1 MQNDLIFTR
10 FNCILLL
17 DILQRSE
24 LLKVKNFIFSKIDL
38 NNKKLSKG
46 HKKLVQYI
54 TENYDKAAFM
64 TASKL
69 GEKVGV
75 SESTVVRFATEMG
88 FKGYP
93 ELQKELQQLIK
104 SKLTA
109 VQRMEVSSSL
119 IGGEGEAVKKVLTGD
134 IELIRDTL
142 ESVSEEEFAKA
153 VSTINS
159 AKKIY
164 ILGVRSS
171 AALAKFLYFYFKP
184 VFDNVTVVDT
194 SSGSEMFEQMFRIS
208 KDDVCIAISFPR
220 YSKQT
225 INALR
230 FSSDRGT
237 KIIAITDSE
246 ESPIAE
252 FADILLVA
260 KSDMVSVVDSL
271 VAPLSLINALIVAV
285 TFSRRDEV
293 YNNFNELES
302 IWDVYQVYDK
312 SDGDSNE

>member
-1 MQNDLIFTR
+1 M
-10 FNCILLL
+10 
-17 DILQRSE
+17 
-24 LLKVKNFIFSKIDL
+24 KNFILTKVDIK
-38 NNKKLSKG
+38 NKKLSKG
-46 HKKLVQYI
+46 HKKLVAYI

-69 GEKVGV
+69 GGKVGV

-93 ELQKELQQLIK
+93 ELQKELQQMIK

-109 VQRMEVSSSL
+109 VQRMEVSSTL
-119 IGGEGEAVKKVLTGD
+119 IGEQDAIKKVLNGD
-134 IELIRDTL
+134 IDLIRDTL
-142 ESVSEEEFAKA
+142 EQISTDEFTKA
-153 VSTINS
+153 VQTINN
-159 AKKIY
+159 ARKIY

-171 AALAKFLYFYFKP
+171 ASLASFLYFYLNP
-184 VFDNVTVVDT
+184 VFENVVLIDT

-208 KDDVCIAISFPR
+208 EEDVCVAISFPR

-230 FSSDRGT
+230 FINDRGT
-237 KIIAITDSE
+237 KIIAITDSAD
-246 ESPIAE
+246 SPIAE
-252 FADILLVA
+252 YADNILVA

-293 YNNFNELES
+293 YNNFNKLES
-302 IWDVYQVYDK
+302 IWDEYQVYDK
-312 SDGDSNE
+312 SDGGENE

>member
-1 MQNDLIFTR
+1 MK
-10 FNCILLL
+10 
-17 DILQRSE
+17 S
-24 LLKVKNFIFSKIDL
+24 FIFSKIDL

-54 TENYDKAAFM
+54 STNYDKAAFM

-93 ELQKELQQLIK
+93 ELQKELQQMIK

-109 VQRMEVSSSL
+109 VQRMEVSSNL
-119 IGGEGEAVKKVLTGD
+119 IGEDNAIKKVLNGD

-142 ESVSEEEFAKA
+142 EIVSDAEFKNA
-153 VSTINS
+153 VDMINN
-159 AKKIY
+159 ARKIY

-171 AALAKFLYFYFKP
+171 SALASFLYFYLNL
-184 VFDNVTVVDT
+184 VFENVVLIDT
-194 SSGSEMFEQMFRIS
+194 SSGSEMFEQMFRINE
-208 KDDVCIAISFPR
+208 DDVCVAISFPR

-230 FSSDRGT
+230 FISERGT
-237 KIIAITDSE
+237 NIISITDSAV
-246 ESPIAE
+246 SPIAE
-252 FADILLVA
+252 FSNALLVA
-260 KSDMVSVVDSL
+260 KSDIVSVVDSL
-271 VAPLSLINALIVAV
+271 VAPLSLINALIVAL
-285 TFSRRDEV
+285 TFSRREEV
-293 YNNFNELES
+293 YNNFNELEG
-302 IWDVYQVYDK
+302 IWDEYQVYDK
-312 SDGDSNE
+312 PDGGENE

>member
-1 MQNDLIFTR
+1 M
-10 FNCILLL
+10 
-17 DILQRSE
+17 
-24 LLKVKNFIFSKIDL
+24 KNFILSKVDIK
-38 NNKKLSKG
+38 NKRLSKG
-46 HKKLVQYI
+46 HKKLVAYI
-54 TENYDKAAFM
+54 TENFDKAAFM

-69 GEKVGV
+69 GETVGV

-93 ELQKELQQLIK
+93 ELQKELQQMIK

-109 VQRMEVSSSL
+109 VQRMEVSSTL
-119 IGGEGEAVKKVLTGD
+119 IGEQDAIKKVLNGD

-142 ESVSEEEFAKA
+142 EHISTDEFTKSVE
-153 VSTINS
+153 TINN
-159 AKKIY
+159 ARKIY

-171 AALAKFLYFYFKP
+171 AALASFLYFYLNP
-184 VFDNVTVVDT
+184 VFENVVLIDT

-208 KDDVCIAISFPR
+208 EEDVCVAISFPR

-230 FSSDRGT
+230 IISDRGT
-237 KIIAITDSE
+237 KIIAITDSAD
-246 ESPIAE
+246 SPIAE
-252 FADILLVA
+252 YADNILVA

-293 YNNFNELES
+293 YNNFNKLES
-302 IWDVYQVYDK
+302 IWDEYQVYDK
-312 SDGDSNE
+312 SDGGDNE

>member
-1 MQNDLIFTR
+1 M
-10 FNCILLL
+10 
-17 DILQRSE
+17 
-24 LLKVKNFIFSKIDL
+24 KNFILTKADIKD
-38 NNKKLSKG
+38 KKLSKG
-46 HKKLVQYI
+46 HKKLAQYI

-69 GEKVGV
+69 GTTVGV

-93 ELQKELQQLIK
+93 ELQKELQQMIK

-109 VQRMEVSSSL
+109 VQRMEVSSTL
-119 IGGEGEAVKKVLTGD
+119 IGEQDAIKKVLNGD

-142 ESVSEEEFAKA
+142 EQISADEFAKA
-153 VSTINS
+153 VETINK
-159 AKKIY
+159 AKRIY

-171 AALAKFLYFYFKP
+171 AALAGFLYFYLNP
-184 VFDNVTVVDT
+184 VFENVVLVNT
-194 SSGSEMFEQMFRIS
+194 SSSSEMFEQMFRID
-208 KDDVCIAISFPR
+208 KEDVCVAISFPR

-230 FSSDRGT
+230 FISDRGT
-237 KIIAITDSE
+237 KIIAITDSKD
-246 ESPIAE
+246 SPIAE
-252 FADILLVA
+252 YADNLLVA

-285 TFSRRDEV
+285 TFSRREDA
-293 YNNFNELES
+293 YSNFNKLES
-302 IWDVYQVYDK
+302 IWDEYQVYDK
-312 SDGDSNE
+312 SDGAENE

>member
-1 MQNDLIFTR
+1 M
-10 FNCILLL
+10 
-17 DILQRSE
+17 
-24 LLKVKNFIFSKIDL
+24 KNFILTKVDL
-38 NNKKLSKG
+38 KDKKLSKG
-46 HKKLVQYI
+46 HKKLAQYI

-93 ELQKELQQLIK
+93 ELQKELQQMIK

-109 VQRMEVSSSL
+109 VQRMEVSSTL
-119 IGGEGEAVKKVLTGD
+119 IGEQDAIKKVLNGD

-142 ESVSEEEFAKA
+142 EQISTEEFTNA
-153 VSTINS
+153 VETINK
-159 AKKIY
+159 AKRIY

-171 AALAKFLYFYFKP
+171 AALASFLYFYFNP
-184 VFDNVTVVDT
+184 VFENVVLVDT

-208 KDDVCIAISFPR
+208 EDDVCVAISFPR

-230 FSSDRGT
+230 FINDRGT
-237 KIIAITDSE
+237 KIIAITDSKD
-246 ESPIAE
+246 SPIAE
-252 FADILLVA
+252 YADNLLVA

-285 TFSRRDEV
+285 TFSRREEV
-293 YNNFNELES
+293 YSNFNKLES
-302 IWDVYQVYDK
+302 IWDEYQVYDK
-312 SDGDSNE
+312 SDGAENE

>member
-1 MQNDLIFTR
+1 MR
-10 FNCILLL
+10 
-17 DILQRSE
+17 
-24 LLKVKNFIFSKIDL
+24 NFILTKVDL
-38 NNKKLSKG
+38 KDKKLSKG
-46 HKKLVQYI
+46 HKKLAQYI

-93 ELQKELQQLIK
+93 ELQKELQQMIK

-109 VQRMEVSSSL
+109 VQRMEVSSTL
-119 IGGEGEAVKKVLTGD
+119 IGEQDAIKKVLNGD

-142 ESVSEEEFAKA
+142 EQISTEEFTNA
-153 VSTINS
+153 VETINK
-159 AKKIY
+159 AKRIY

-171 AALAKFLYFYFKP
+171 AALASFLYFYFNP
-184 VFDNVTVVDT
+184 VFENVVLVDT

-208 KDDVCIAISFPR
+208 EDDVCVAISFPR

-230 FSSDRGT
+230 FINDRGT
-237 KIIAITDSE
+237 KIIAITDSKD
-246 ESPIAE
+246 SPIAE
-252 FADILLVA
+252 YADNLLVA

-285 TFSRRDEV
+285 TFSRREEV
-293 YNNFNELES
+293 YSNFNKLES
-302 IWDVYQVYDK
+302 IWDEYQVYDK
-312 SDGDSNE
+312 SDGAENE